1 MLKTFFSE
9 CGRYGKYAAVVAG
22 ALSIYLVTGFI
33 LAKQVFE
40 AETILPTPT
49 FLALLLV
56 GAGAFALIHISSMK
70 KLDST
75 RRTRTKS

>member
-9 CGRYGKYAAVVAG
+9 CGRYAKYAAVVAG
-22 ALSIYLVTGFI
+22 AISMYLVTGFI
-33 LAKQVFE
+33 LAKKFFE
-40 AETILPTPT
+40 AEILLPTPT

-56 GAGAFALIHISSMK
+56 GACVFALIHISSMR

-75 RRTRTKS
+75 SRTKTKS

>member
-1 MLKTFFSE
+1 MLKSFFSE

-22 ALSIYLVTGFI
+22 GVSIYLVTGFI
-33 LAKQVFE
+33 LAKQIFE

-49 FLALLLV
+49 FLTLLLV
-56 GAGAFALIHISSMK
+56 GACVFALIHISSMR

-75 RRTRTKS
+75 SK